1 MVDQTALERAEG
13 SSVTI
18 DSWGGR
24 PAQSYWNESWERLR
38 ANRFGMAFGYVLVV
52 LSIIAIVSPLVS
64 QFITHYQPSDT
75 DLSNTF
81 AGISH
86 GHLLGTDELGRDTLT
101 RLVWGARVSLGIG
114 FLAVLLYIFIGGTVG
129 MIAGFYGGLIDDILM
144 RFVDVLLAI
153 PTIYLLI
160 LVTSL
165 LPLPIGPDA
174 AHHPWFTVKHDAVSI
189 SVVIAFTVW
198 GGVARLMRG
207 EVLSI
212 RGRDFMLAT
221 RSLGAGDV
229 RLMTRHLLPNALP
242 VLIVTASL
250 GFGQIILL
258 EAALDFIGLGV
269 QPPTTSW
276 GYMLLNSVTYFTH
289 SILLVWLPGLAIVL
303 AVLSANIFGNAIR
316 DAYDPRLK

>member
-1 MVDQTALERAEG
+1 MVDQTALELAEG
-13 SSVTI
+13 TPVSI
-18 DSWGGR
+18 DSWSGR
-24 PAQSYWNESWERLR
+24 PAQSYWSESWERLR
-38 ANRFGMAFGYVLVV
+38 GNRFGMTFGAVLVV
-52 LSIIAIVSPLVS
+52 LSLIALAAPLVS
-64 QFITHYQPSDT
+64 QFVTHYQPSDT
-75 DLSNTF
+75 QLSNTF
-81 AGISH
+81 QGITRV
-86 GHLLGTDELGRDTLT
+86 HLLGTDELGRDTLT

-114 FLAVLLYIFIGGTVG
+114 FLTVLLYVLIGGTVG
-129 MIAGFYGGLIDDILM
+129 MVAGFYGGLIDDLLM
-144 RFVDVLLAI
+144 RFVDILLAI

-160 LVTSL
+160 LITSL

-189 SVVIAFTVW
+189 SVVIAITVW

-212 RGRDFMLAT
+212 RNRDFMLAT
-221 RSLGAGDV
+221 RSLGAGDF

-242 VLIVTASL
+242 VLIVSASL

-276 GYMLLNSVTYFTH
+276 GYMLLNAVSYFTH
-289 SILLVWLPGLAIVL
+289 SVLLVWLPGLAIVL
-303 AVLSANIFGNAIR
+303 AVLAANIFGNAIR